1 MALAAGGTAVIV
13 PFFQR
18 KPGLLAAAIR
28 SALAQEAAGPITII
42 VCDDASP
49 IPADTELAMLAP
61 EQREQVILIR
71 QANAGAAAARNA
83 ALDAVP
89 PGTEWIAF
97 LDSDDRWEPGHI
109 ARAVAALRAGHDLCF
124 SDALRAPQ
132 TTTHFQAA
140 SFESRHHEPV
150 GSLPGL
156 FRFIGDF
163 LTLNI
168 TMSPVSIS
176 TVVMRVSTL
185 GDLRFPQM
193 AVEELMFWFEA
204 ARRPIRVAFDATL
217 QVHYGRGD
225 ITIVDHW
232 VSQPALKLCLL
243 YHHVF
248 MRVRRE
254 FNLTIVQRDILEARM
269 ARNRQDFAKVILGLL
284 RHGRIPN
291 ASVVARFAKLDPWMA
306 RSLLDVT
313 ATEVIQHLPFRHQV
327 PAG

>member
-61 EQREQVILIR
+61 NQRERVILIR

-109 ARAVAALRAGHDLCF
+109 ARAVAALCAGYDLCF
-124 SDALRAPQ
+124 SDALREPQ

-156 FRFIGDF
+156 FRFIGNF

-176 TVVMRVSTL
+176 LS
-185 GDLRFPQM
+185 
-193 AVEELMFWFEA
+193 
-204 ARRPIRVAFDATL
+204 
-217 QVHYGRGD
+217 
-225 ITIVDHW
+225 
-232 VSQPALKLCLL
+232 
-243 YHHVF
+243 
-248 MRVRRE
+248 
-254 FNLTIVQRDILEARM
+254 
-269 ARNRQDFAKVILGLL
+269 
-284 RHGRIPN
+284 
-291 ASVVARFAKLDPWMA
+291 
-306 RSLLDVT
+306 
-313 ATEVIQHLPFRHQV
+313 
-327 PAG
+327 